1 MTMSVNFTAWLD
13 RSDKKLLCVARIAL
27 GWIFF
32 YAGIT
37 KVLNPAW
44 SAKGYLA
51 SSKTFSGFYS
61 WLASDAVLPV
71 VDFMNEWGL
80 TLIGVSLIVGAFV
93 RLSSLLGALM
103 MVLYWFPVL
112 DFPKV
117 GHGYIVDDHIVY
129 ALVLLYFAAV
139 KAGRH
144 HGLEMRVAKTLRL
157 ERYPRL
163 SAWLG

>member
-1 MTMSVNFTAWLD
+1 MSFDLPALLD
-13 RSDKKLLCVARIAL
+13 RSDKKLLAAMRIAL
-27 GWIFF
+27 GWLFF

-80 TLIGVSLIVGAFV
+80 TLLGVSLIVGAFV

-117 GHGYIVDDHIVY
+117 EHGYLVDDHVIY
-129 ALVLLYFAAV
+129 ALVLLYFAAA

-144 HGLEMRVAKTLRL
+144 YGLEERCAKLPICVKYPWLR
-157 ERYPRL
+157 
-163 SAWLG
+163 AWLG

>member
-1 MTMSVNFTAWLD
+1 MSWLPAALD
-13 RSDKKLLCVARIAL
+13 RSDKRLLAAARIAL
-27 GWIFF
+27 GWLFF

-44 SAKGYLA
+44 SAKGYLLG
-51 SSKTFSGFYS
+51 SKTFSGFYA
-61 WLASDAVLPV
+61 WLASDAVLPI

-80 TLIGVSLIVGAFV
+80 TLLGASLILGVFV
-93 RLSSLLGALM
+93 RLTSLLGALM
-103 MVLYWFPVL
+103 MFLYWLPVL

-117 GHGYIVDDHIVY
+117 EHGYLVDDHVVY

-144 HGLEMRVAKTLRL
+144 CGLEARAAKTLGL
-157 ERYPRL
+157 EKRPGL
-163 SAWLG
+163 AGWLG

>member
-1 MTMSVNFTAWLD
+1 MSFDLPALLD
-13 RSDKKLLCVARIAL
+13 RSDKKLLAAMRIAL
-27 GWIFF
+27 GWLFF

-80 TLIGVSLIVGAFV
+80 TLLGVSLIVGAFV

-117 GHGYIVDDHIVY
+117 EHGYLVDDHVIY
-129 ALVLLYFAAV
+129 ALVLLYFAAA

-144 HGLEMRVAKTLRL
+144 YGLEERCAKLPICAKYPWLR
-157 ERYPRL
+157 
-163 SAWLG
+163 AWLG